1 MKKITAILAIM
12 ICMLM
17 LLSGCAASKPED
29 SKSNDAQS
37 ETIADERAD
46 TADAQASEQA
56 QVSASAL
63 IEPEQLI
70 SLEEAEELLDETLM
84 SEKKE
89 QSVVGQKIIF
99 YKAVNENSPKYLQIS
114 VTQQAFMPEGSQN
127 TPESQY
133 KAICAAF
140 EAKTVS
146 GLGDEA
152 QIIPSGYQIM
162 CDGYYL
168 TVTSGYAK
176 DDDEVMKLASETAVK
191 NLKALLG
198 K

>member
-1 MKKITAILAIM
+1 MKKITAIFT
-12 ICMLM
+12 M
-17 LLSGCAASKPED
+17 LLCVLILLAGCSASKLED
-29 SKSNDAQS
+29 SASVDAQPEATES
-37 ETIADERAD
+37 QSGED
-46 TADAQASEQA
+46 TEVSEQA
-56 QVSASAL
+56 QAPTSAL

-70 SLEEAEELLDETLM
+70 SLEEAEELLDETLT

-99 YKAVNENSPKYLQIS
+99 YKAVNENSPKYLQIA
-114 VTQQAFMPEGSQN
+114 VTQQAFMPEGSPN
-127 TPESQY
+127 TPESIYQS
-133 KAICAAF
+133 ICGQF
-140 EAKTVS
+140 EAKSVS

-162 CDGYYL
+162 YDAYYL
-168 TVTSGYAK
+168 AVTSGYAK

>member
-1 MKKITAILAIM
+1 MKKITAIFT
-12 ICMLM
+12 M
-17 LLSGCAASKPED
+17 LLCVLILLAGCTASKPED
-29 SKSNDAQS
+29 SASVDAQS
-37 ETIADERAD
+37 EATESQSGED
-46 TADAQASEQA
+46 TEVSEQA
-56 QVSASAL
+56 QAPASAL

-70 SLEEAEELLDETLM
+70 SLEEAEELLDETLT

-99 YKAVNENSPKYLQIS
+99 YKAVNENSPKYLQIA
-114 VTQQAFMPEGSQN
+114 VTQQAFMPEGSSN
-127 TPESQY
+127 TPESIYQS
-133 KAICAAF
+133 ICGQF
-140 EAKTVS
+140 EAKSVS

-168 TVTSGYAK
+168 AVTSGYAK